1 MVERMIRI
9 FSPATNIADLVHP
22 QRWEAPREARSLH
35 RTPLSGVPLPYFC
48 IIALSPSRS
57 LPCRRTRSNIECIL
71 QSKSYSNFVRSSRL
85 HVMVPLL
92 IFDFAFV
99 IRCHCGAESLLLNCV
114 YGLQISAYYRIY
126 ARTSLACAA
135 LSIACFPYVCQ
146 VVNALAPLST
156 SFQNRQMATQKG
168 LHLVYQ

>member
-1 MVERMIRI
+1 MGACALSCEGSHRLLSIDVYLPPRFLYDGERITDDDTPSSLDMDDNGTSLTFFALLQRRADIIIRSPDTIDVMVERMTRI
-9 FSPATNIADLVHP
+9 FSRGTNIADLVHP

-35 RTPLSGVPLPYFC
+35 RSPLSGVPLPYFC

-92 IFDFAFV
+92 
-99 IRCHCGAESLLLNCV
+99 
-114 YGLQISAYYRIY
+114 
-126 ARTSLACAA
+126 TSAA
-135 LSIACFPYVCQ
+135 L
-146 VVNALAPLST
+146 T
-156 SFQNRQMATQKG
+156 
-168 LHLVYQ
+168 H